1 MIGRIVA
8 KKKKS
13 EKVAGDEGAVQSI
26 PRWKEHRV
34 NKKKARM
41 ARSMLCNTVKNCF
54 HKLAICVATFPG
66 PLFSHVFPLNFQPRS
81 LDDDLKVTVRAATT
95 LDWQRV
101 PFVLEAC

>member
-1 MIGRIVA
+1 MERT
-8 KKKKS
+8 
-13 EKVAGDEGAVQSI
+13 
-26 PRWKEHRV
+26 PREQ
-34 NKKKARM
+34 KKARM